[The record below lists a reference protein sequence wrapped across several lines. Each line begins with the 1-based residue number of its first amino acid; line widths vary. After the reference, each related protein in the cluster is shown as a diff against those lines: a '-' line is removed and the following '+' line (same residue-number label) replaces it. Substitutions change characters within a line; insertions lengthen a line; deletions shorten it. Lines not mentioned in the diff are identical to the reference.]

1 MHKRIAFIA
10 VLALY
15 ILFTFSCK
23 REYSYEGGDGAI
35 YSFAGAPDSCIQAV
49 VQGNF
54 YEGIPVDSS
63 NAVQLQVHVSRAGT
77 YDISTDP
84 VNGLGFSLSGSFTD
98 TGMQA
103 IVLPAKGAPGTSGT
117 FDVKI
122 PGDNGC
128 YFTIA
133 VAPPQPAAYAL
144 EGAPADCN
152 GTNIQG
158 IYVAGKTITDLN
170 TVTVSVEVLTPGA
183 YAITTDSA
191 NGFYFADT
199 GYFVSAGKQ
208 QVVLQG
214 HGNAHAAGLF
224 YFNVLTANS
233 PCGFY
238 LPVRNVDP
246 TAVYVLQSAVIN
258 NTTVCT
264 PHSIQGVYITNSPVV
279 NSNTATISVYV
290 TQPGNYTIA
299 TNRVNGVTFQYSGTI
314 TTAGEQDVVLFA
326 NGTPKAVGTF
336 LYTAQIVG
344 PALLGGESCSFDV
357 TAQ

>member
-1 MHKRIAFIA
+1 MHTRIAFIA

-15 ILFTFSCK
+15 MLFTFSCK
-23 REYSYEGGDGAI
+23 REYSFEGGDGAI
-35 YSFAGAPDSCIQAV
+35 YSFVGAPDSCIAAV

-63 NAVQLQVHVSRAGT
+63 NAVQLMVHVSRGGT

-98 TGMQA
+98 TGTQA
-103 IVLPAKGAPGTSGT
+103 IVLPAKGVPGTSGT
-117 FDVKI
+117 FEVKI

-128 YFTIA
+128 YFAVT

-144 EGAPADCN
+144 EGAPTDCT
-152 GTNIQG
+152 GTYIQG
-158 IYVAGKTITDLN
+158 IYIAGETITDVN
-170 TVTVSVEVLTPGA
+170 AVTVSVEVLTPGA
-183 YAITTDSA
+183 YSITTDSA

-199 GYFVSAGKQ
+199 GYFINAGKQ

-238 LPVRNVDP
+238 VPVQNVAP
-246 TAVYVLQSAVIN
+246 IAVYVLQSAVIN
-258 NTTVCT
+258 NINVCS
-264 PHSIQGVYITNSPVV
+264 PHSIQGAYITNSPVV
-279 NSNTATISVYV
+279 NTNTATISVYV

-314 TTAGEQDVVLFA
+314 TTTGEQNVVLLA
-326 NGTPKAVGTF
+326 SGTPKAAGTF
-336 LYTAQIVG
+336 LYTAQIIG
-344 PALLGGESCSFDV
+344 PAPLGGESCSFDV